1 MDDYKDRRQFLRTE
15 VKWPATITPYNRPMP
30 AEIKSISQVGASV
43 YCQQLP
49 PAGQKIRLEIQPPN
63 RQTIIVSARAIW
75 AIETGSGEISHR
87 FLFGTQFEY
96 ISEEDIH
103 FLGEIVAN
111 QKSPR
116 KIDALCYG

>member
-1 MDDYKDRRQFLRTE
+1 MDDYKERRQFLRTE
-15 VKWPATITPYNRPMP
+15 VKWPATITPYNRLMP

-63 RQTIIVSARAIW
+63 RQPIIVFARAIW
-75 AIETGSGEISHR
+75 ATETGSGEISHR

-103 FLGEIVAN
+103 YPFSL
-111 QKSPR
+111 
-116 KIDALCYG
+116 